1 MTLKTTKLRDA
12 ITFALVAGATAVT
25 GTGVAFAQDSEATT
39 LDRIEVTGSRIRQA
53 DIETAQPVFTISR
66 QDIENQGFAS
76 VGDILQNIT
85 AAGSPP
91 ISRSEPLASGE
102 NVGGQYV
109 DLRSLGATRTLVL
122 VNGRRLPI
130 TTSGYQDIS
139 AIPSIMVERIDVLK
153 DGASSIYGS
162 DAIAGV
168 INIITRRNYEGVEGS
183 VYYGQFSDGDGA
195 KTRIDGVLGISSDR
209 GYITVGAEYREEEE
223 VWARDRY
230 YTADSRP
237 GFPAS
242 SLTTVGQWGNFWNP
256 NAGDE
261 GEWWAPDRGSNAI
274 GVDNFHPQTSDD
286 TSNSADQMH
295 ARNPL
300 EARSLFVSGG
310 YDITDRVQLVADM
323 SYQNRR
329 STRQIAGYPLQSAAF
344 DIPMAG
350 ESTRWIEHPITGEL
364 IEQTLNG
371 SYFNPL
377 GDQDIDWRRRGWEVP
392 RTTAS
397 ELSVWRFSAALEG
410 SFEFGDRYIDW
421 QVGNMYSDSDLSVSS
436 RGDFHTG
443 AVGAAVGPS
452 FINDQG
458 QLVCG
463 TQGTGFDSDGN
474 SIDEVIAGCVP
485 WNPFAGSGTGAVAN
499 SLDDPDIQRLFFP
512 TFHDI
517 GSTTTHSYFANISGN
532 LFALPAGDLSYAAG
546 YEYRKEKGGYT
557 PDALLQSGVASG
569 LAAGPTYGEYKVDEF
584 FLELD
589 VPLLSGVTGAQ
600 ELTVNLASRYSD
612 YDTFGDTVNSK
623 FGVKW
628 KPIDDLL
635 VRATWAQGF
644 RAPSIS
650 NLYSGGSQTFTTG
663 FRDPCDSVYGDA
675 RGTPRCLQDVAA
687 DYRQLKQGFVPTDG
701 PADQTPVPF
710 NSGPNPLLQP
720 ERSRSWTAGLVYSPG
735 YAQGLDISLDWWKIR
750 IDDTM
755 VSDSPNAILSDC
767 YISLIESRCAM
778 FERDPSNGIVNQLS
792 YGLRNAGFSE
802 VEGFDFG
809 VGYRWDTNALG
820 AFAVNWDSTYFSSYD
835 YKSTND
841 ADAPVSPQVG
851 FGSEFRIRSNLN
863 LNWTYGDFGASWSMR
878 YNSGTKENCYYSHLC
893 TNPDYQAPDTQGNI
907 VPQNRIG
914 SVTFNDVQVRWN
926 APWNATVSI
935 GANNVLGKEP
945 PIYFSQPN
953 SNYSFY
959 GGHDMG
965 RFMYMKYQQRF

>member
-91 ISRSEPLASGE
+91 ISRSQPLSSGE
-102 NVGGQYV
+102 NVGGQYI
-109 DLRSLGATRTLVL
+109 DLRNLGANRTLVL

-223 VWARDRY
+223 VWAGDRFYTRDSY
-230 YTADSRP
+230 P
-237 GFPAS
+237 GYPQYS
-242 SLTTVGQWGNFWNP
+242 QTVVGQWGNFWNP
-256 NAGDE
+256 DAE
-261 GEWWAPDRGSNAI
+261 AWFAPDRGSNAI
-274 GVDNFHPQTSDD
+274 GLDNFHPQNDDD
-286 TSNSADQMH
+286 TSNSALQMH
-295 ARNPL
+295 ALNPL

-310 YDITDRVQLVADM
+310 YDITDNVQLLADM

-329 STRQIAGYPLQSAAF
+329 SDRQIAGYPLQSGSF
-344 DIPMAG
+344 DIPMSAD
-350 ESTRWIEHPITGEL
+350 
-364 IEQTLNG
+364 

-392 RTTAS
+392 RSTSS

-410 SFEFGDRYIDW
+410 SLEFGDRYIDW
-421 QVGNMYSDSDLSVSS
+421 QVGNMYSDSDLAVSS

-452 FINDQG
+452 FMNDQG
-458 QLVCG
+458 IVQCG
-463 TQGTGFDSDGN
+463 TPDAPISSTS
-474 SIDEVIAGCVP
+474 CVP
-485 WNPFAGSGTGAVAN
+485 WNPFAGFGTGAVAN
-499 SLDDPDIQRLFFP
+499 SLDDPEIQRLFFP
-512 TFHDI
+512 TYHDI

-546 YEYRKEKGGYT
+546 YEYRKEKGSYT
-557 PDALLQSGVASG
+557 PDALLQSGIASG
-569 LAAGPTYGEYKVDEF
+569 LAAGPTAGEYKVDEF

-612 YDTFGDTVNSK
+612 YDTFGDTVNS
-623 FGVKW
+623 
-628 KPIDDLL
+628 
-635 VRATWAQGF
+635 
-644 RAPSIS
+644 
-650 NLYSGGSQTFTTG
+650 
-663 FRDPCDSVYGDA
+663 
-675 RGTPRCLQDVAA
+675 
-687 DYRQLKQGFVPTDG
+687 
-701 PADQTPVPF
+701 
-710 NSGPNPLLQP
+710 
-720 ERSRSWTAGLVYSPG
+720 
-735 YAQGLDISLDWWKIR
+735 
-750 IDDTM
+750 
-755 VSDSPNAILSDC
+755 
-767 YISLIESRCAM
+767 
-778 FERDPSNGIVNQLS
+778 
-792 YGLRNAGFSE
+792 
-802 VEGFDFG
+802 
-809 VGYRWDTNALG
+809 
-820 AFAVNWDSTYFSSYD
+820 
-835 YKSTND
+835 
-841 ADAPVSPQVG
+841 
-851 FGSEFRIRSNLN
+851 
-863 LNWTYGDFGASWSMR
+863 
-878 YNSGTKENCYYSHLC
+878 
-893 TNPDYQAPDTQGNI
+893 
-907 VPQNRIG
+907 
-914 SVTFNDVQVRWN
+914 
-926 APWNATVSI
+926 
-935 GANNVLGKEP
+935 
-945 PIYFSQPN
+945 
-953 SNYSFY
+953 
-959 GGHDMG
+959 
-965 RFMYMKYQQRF
+965 

>member
-12 ITFALVAGATAVT
+12 ITFALVAGATAVA
-25 GTGVAFAQDSEATT
+25 GTGVAFAQDSEVTT

-76 VGDILQNIT
+76 VGDILQNMT

-91 ISRSEPLASGE
+91 ISRAAPLSSGE
-102 NVGGQYV
+102 NVGGQYI
-109 DLRSLGATRTLVL
+109 DLRNLGANRTLVL

-183 VYYGQFSDGDGA
+183 VYHGQFSEGDGA
-195 KTRIDGVLGISSDR
+195 ITRIDGVLGISSDR

-230 YTADSRP
+230 FTRDSAP
-237 GFPAS
+237 GFPAD
-242 SLTTVGQWGNFWNP
+242 SLTTVGQWGNFNINSGLTDADGKP
-256 NAGDE
+256 LPA
-261 GEWWAPDRGSNAI
+261 EWWAPDRGGNAI
-274 GVDNFHPQTSDD
+274 GLDNFHPQTTDD
-286 TSNSADQMH
+286 TSNSAYQMH

-310 YDITDRVQLVADM
+310 YDITDNVQLVADM
-323 SYQNRR
+323 SYQNRK
-329 STRQIAGYPLQSAAF
+329 SLRQIAGYPLQSGAF
-344 DIPMAG
+344 EIPMSAD
-350 ESTRWIEHPITGEL
+350 
-364 IEQTLNG
+364 

-377 GDQDIDWRRRGWEVP
+377 GDRDIDWRRRGWEVP
-392 RTTAS
+392 RTTTS

-410 SFEFGDRYIDW
+410 SFDFGNRYIDW
-421 QVGNMYSDSDLSVSS
+421 QVGNMYSDSDLTVSS

-452 FINDQG
+452 FLNDQG
-458 QLVCG
+458 VVQCG
-463 TQGTGFDSDGN
+463 TPDAPVSLTS
-474 SIDEVIAGCVP
+474 CVP
-485 WNPFAGSGTGAVAN
+485 WNPFAGGGTGAVAN
-499 SLDDPDIQRLFFP
+499 SLDDPAIQRLFFP
-512 TFHDI
+512 TYHDV

-569 LAAGPTYGEYKVDEF
+569 LAAGPSYGEYKVDEF

-589 VPLLSGVTGAQ
+589 VPLLAGMTGAQ
-600 ELTVNLASRYSD
+600 ELTLNLASRYSD
-612 YDTFGDTVNSK
+612 YDTFGDTTNSK
-623 FGVKW
+623 VGLKW

-644 RAPSIS
+644 RAPSI
-650 NLYSGGSQTFTTG
+650 NDLYGGGSQTFTTN

-701 PADQTPVPF
+701 PSAQTPVPF
-710 NSGPNPLLQP
+710 NSGSNPLLQP
-720 ERSRSWTAGLVYSPG
+720 ERSRSWTAGFVYSPS
-735 YAQGLDISLDWWKIR
+735 YAQGLDISVDWWKIR

-767 YISLIESRCAM
+767 YVSLIESRCAM
-778 FERDPSNGIVNQLS
+778 FERDPSNGIVSQLS
-792 YGLRNAGFSE
+792 YGRRNAGFSE
-802 VEGFDFG
+802 VEGFDVG
-809 VGYRWDTNALG
+809 VGYRWDTSALG
-820 AFAVNWDSTYFSSYD
+820 AFAVNWDTTYFSEYD
-835 YKSTND
+835 YKATND
-841 ADAPVSPQVG
+841 PDAPISKYVG
-851 FGSEFRIRSNLN
+851 FGSDFRVRSNLR
-863 LNWTYGDFGASWSMR
+863 LDWTYGDFGASWTMR
-878 YNSGTKENCYYSHLC
+878 YNSGTKENCYAPNLAEYCSLP
-893 TNPDYQAPDTQGNI
+893 NYQAPDTQGNI
-907 VPQNRIG
+907 VPQNEIG
-914 SVTFNDVQVRWN
+914 SVTFSDVQLRWN
-926 APWNATVSI
+926 APWNATVSV

-945 PIYFSQPN
+945 PIYYSGPN
-953 SNYSFY
+953 SNYAFY
-959 GGHDMG
+959 GGHDIG

>member
-91 ISRSEPLASGE
+91 ISRSQPLSSGE
-102 NVGGQYV
+102 NVGGQYI
-109 DLRSLGATRTLVL
+109 DLRNLGANRTLVL

-223 VWARDRY
+223 VWAGDRFYTRDSY
-230 YTADSRP
+230 P
-237 GFPAS
+237 GYPQYS
-242 SLTTVGQWGNFWNP
+242 QTVVGQWGNFWNP
-256 NAGDE
+256 DAE
-261 GEWWAPDRGSNAI
+261 AWFAPDRGSNAI
-274 GVDNFHPQTSDD
+274 GLDNFHPQNDDD
-286 TSNSADQMH
+286 TSNSALQMH
-295 ARNPL
+295 ALNPL

-310 YDITDRVQLVADM
+310 YDITDNVQLLADM
-323 SYQNRR
+323 SYQNRK
-329 STRQIAGYPLQSAAF
+329 STRQIAGYPLQSGSF
-344 DIPMAG
+344 DIPMSAD
-350 ESTRWIEHPITGEL
+350 
-364 IEQTLNG
+364 

-392 RTTAS
+392 RSTSS

-410 SFEFGDRYIDW
+410 SLEFGDRYIDW
-421 QVGNMYSDSDLSVSS
+421 QVGNMYSDSDLAVSS

-452 FINDQG
+452 FMNDQG
-458 QLVCG
+458 IVQCG
-463 TQGTGFDSDGN
+463 TPDAPISSTS
-474 SIDEVIAGCVP
+474 CVP
-485 WNPFAGSGTGAVAN
+485 WNPFAGFGTGAVAN
-499 SLDDPDIQRLFFP
+499 SLDDPEIQRLFFP
-512 TFHDI
+512 TYHDI

-546 YEYRKEKGGYT
+546 YEYRKEKGSYT
-557 PDALLQSGVASG
+557 PDALLQSGIASG
-569 LAAGPTYGEYKVDEF
+569 LAAGPTAGEYKVDEF

-644 RAPSIS
+644 RAPTIS
-650 NLYSGGSQTFTTG
+650 NLYGGGSQTFTTG
-663 FRDPCDSVYGDA
+663 FRDPCDSVYGEA

-687 DYRQLKQGFVPTDG
+687 DYRQLQQGFVPTDG
-701 PADQTPVPF
+701 PAAQTPVPF
-710 NSGPNPLLQP
+710 TSGSNPLLQP
-720 ERSRSWTAGLVYSPG
+720 ERSRSWTAGFVYSPS
-735 YAQGLDISLDWWKIR
+735 YAQGLDISVDWWKIR

-755 VSDSPNAILSDC
+755 VSDSPNSILSDC
-767 YISLIESRCAM
+767 YIALIESRCAM
-778 FERDPSNGIVNQLS
+778 FERDPSNGIVNDLA
-792 YGLRNAGFSE
+792 YGLRNAGYSE
-802 VEGFDFG
+802 VEGYDVG
-809 VGYRWDTNALG
+809 LGYRWDTDAMG
-820 AFAVNWDSTYFSSYD
+820 AFSVNWDTTYFATYD
-835 YKSTND
+835 YKATND
-841 ADAPVSPQVG
+841 ADAPIQPQVG
-851 FGSEFRIRSNLN
+851 FGSTFRVRSNVN
-863 LNWTYGDFGASWSMR
+863 LGWTFGDFGASWTMR
-878 YNSGTKENCYYSHLC
+878 YYSSMKEDCYFDEFCSI
-893 TNPDYQAPDTQGNI
+893 PDFQAPWTQGTI
-907 VPQNRIG
+907 VPQNRVG
-914 SVTFNDVQVRWN
+914 SSTFNDVQVRWN
-926 APWNATVSI
+926 APWNATISV
-935 GANNVLGKEP
+935 GANNVLGRDP
-945 PIYFSQPN
+945 TVMFSQPN
-953 SNYSFY
+953 SNYAFY